1 MARAEQWLLP
11 DGVEEILPEKAA
23 KIERLRRELLDLYAS
38 WGYELVFPPMLE
50 YIESLHTGVGS
61 DLALQTFNI
70 TDQFSGRQM
79 GLRADIT
86 PQVARIDAH
95 GLNRDVP
102 VRLCYAGTVLHAK
115 PAALGESRS
124 LIQIGAELYGHGG
137 LESDIEIIRLMVDSL
152 QQTSIQRLHLDLGH
166 VGIYRSL
173 VKLAELSE
181 EQEQDLFD
189 IYQRKAVA
197 ELQVFLEEN
206 IPDSGLRNKLL
217 GLESLSG
224 GPEVLEKA
232 QSLLG
237 AIADVSLAIA
247 DLSAIVATLQAD
259 YPDVEL
265 YIDCSELRG
274 YHYHTGLVFAAYTP
288 GVGRAIAKGGRYD
301 HLGEKFGRAR
311 PATGF
316 SADLKDLIAIT
327 EDSVESREGVYI
339 PPNEEAC
346 CGLEARKLR
355 QKGHR
360 VVVGLPGQEGGA
372 LEMNCTSELLFED
385 GKWEIKAVDGKGSA

>member
-23 KIERLRRELLDLYAS
+23 RIERLRRNLLDLYAS

-50 YIESLHTGVGS
+50 YMESLHTGVGS
-61 DLALQTFNI
+61 DLALQTFSI

-115 PAALGESRS
+115 PAALGASRS

-137 LESDIEIIRLMVDSL
+137 LESDIEIIRLMIESL
-152 QQTSIQRLHLDLGH
+152 RESSIEHIHLDLGH

-173 VKLAELSE
+173 VKLAELSD
-181 EQEQDLFD
+181 EQERELFD
-189 IYQRKAVA
+189 IYQRKAAA
-197 ELQVFLEEN
+197 ELDVFLEEN
-206 IPDSGLRNKLL
+206 IPDGNLRDKLL
-217 GLESLSG
+217 GLKTLSG
-224 GPEVLEKA
+224 GPEVLDQA
-232 QSLLG
+232 QSMLG
-237 AIADVSLAIA
+237 MLSDVSLAIA
-247 DLSAIVATLQAD
+247 DMKGIVEKLQSQ
-259 YPDVEL
+259 YPDLEL

-274 YHYHTGLVFAAYTP
+274 YHYHTGVVFAAYTP

-316 SADLKDLIAIT
+316 SADLKDLITLAET
-327 EDSVESREGVYI
+327 DSESLGGIFVPPSDEVSCEG
-339 PPNEEAC
+339 
-346 CGLEARKLR
+346 EARKLR
-355 QKGHR
+355 KQGHR
-360 VVVGLPGQEGGA
+360 VVMGLPGQEGGA
-372 LEMNCTSELLFED
+372 LAMDCTKELVFEA
-385 GKWEIKAVDGKGSA
+385 GSWTIKVVEA